1 MSTLPKQFISTLG
14 KVVASIGLLSLF
26 SVMPLKAQVLGNG
39 VKFTTT
45 FPFYVGKAEMPAG
58 TYMITQLGISGSD
71 IVGFRKVAVGSHDPL
86 HSAMILVMP
95 TESSN
100 PPRQSLVFFE
110 KYGDTL
116 HFDRVSLEGF
126 TSGVEAIPTKTEKQA
141 EKYASVVEE
150 RSIAAYGE

>member
-1 MSTLPKQFISTLG
+1 M
-14 KVVASIGLLSLF
+14 F
-26 SVMPLKAQVLGNG
+26 SVMPLTAQIGNG

-58 TYMITQLGISGSD
+58 TYIIRQPGIFQSKILDFQEVSVRSRD
-71 IVGFRKVAVGSHDPL
+71 TL

-95 TESSN
+95 TESSQ
-100 PPRQSLVFFE
+100 PPRQSLIIFE
-110 KYGDTL
+110 KYGDAL

-126 TSGVEAIPTKTEKQA
+126 ASGVEAIPTKAQEQV

-150 RSIAAYGE
+150 RSIVAYGE